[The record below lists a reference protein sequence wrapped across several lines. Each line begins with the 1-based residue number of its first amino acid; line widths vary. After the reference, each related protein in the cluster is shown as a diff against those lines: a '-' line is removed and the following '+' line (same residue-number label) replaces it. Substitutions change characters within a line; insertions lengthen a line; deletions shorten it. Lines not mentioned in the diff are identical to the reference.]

1 MACDRCPPG
10 SRRLTCLPLGASV
23 WGCCGFA
30 SAWPGPSPGFYPVL
44 WVLAGLAIF
53 LLGGFGAETA
63 KGAIASELSTQVFSR
78 GLFLG
83 EHLRIT
89 LEEFSELLGETLI
102 LYGMARLT
110 YQALHPQLPMPY
122 RH

>member
-1 MACDRCPPG
+1 LGLLRFRQRMARPV
-10 SRRLTCLPLGASV
+10 SWFLP
-23 WGCCGFA
+23 
-30 SAWPGPSPGFYPVL
+30 SA
-44 WVLAGLAIF
+44 LAGLAIF